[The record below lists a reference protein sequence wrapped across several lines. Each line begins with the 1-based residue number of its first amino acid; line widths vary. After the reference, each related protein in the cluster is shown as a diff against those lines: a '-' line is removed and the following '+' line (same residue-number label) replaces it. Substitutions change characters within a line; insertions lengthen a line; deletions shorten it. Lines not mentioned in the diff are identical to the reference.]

1 MESLN
6 YELQQVMEEVLVSL
20 LGETFDVPPAA
31 ADEPLLTCAVCIRGG
46 WNGQVIVQ
54 ASLGLAG
61 LAATRMF
68 GKESSASDSQIDAQ
82 DALREIA
89 NIVAGN
95 VKPLFGQS
103 NDLGLPQDLPMNSL
117 YPPPTTQ
124 LAQAVVQ
131 HGGGSLEVRVFETR

>member
-1 MESLN
+1 MESLDE
-6 YELQQVMEEVLVSL
+6 ELRQLMEEVLVSL
-20 LGETFDVPPAA
+20 LGEAFEVPPGA
-31 ADEPLLTCAVCIRGG
+31 ADEPLLSCAVFIAGG

-54 ASLGLAG
+54 ASLGLAA

-68 GKESSASDSQIDAQ
+68 GKESSVLESQTDAQ

-95 VKPLFGQS
+95 LKPLFGQS
-103 NDLGLPQDLPMNSL
+103 NNLGLPEDLPVNSL
-117 YPPPTTQ
+117 YPPSAQ

-131 HGGGSLEVRVFETR
+131 HGTGSLEVRVFETR